1 MHSCWS
7 IHSVTA
13 TTMLLIT
20 KIDFLSRPAFP
31 ASASRLHLPARS
43 LFTATF
49 AMPQTNLRP
58 PSPPPSIQKRGAA
71 AELHRYPRLYA
82 EFVVKGISLQSS
94 AMSCLLC
101 NRTGPPLGGSFG
113 TVTKMGLP
121 QTSRRKSAFRGR
133 FSCHSV
139 LQIIIWKF
147 FDCGCNLL
155 LLRLAI
161 LSVESS
167 IPDVTCMHMQS
178 VKWAELEEEH
188 LHCMRSP
195 SNLVVEQ

>member
-58 PSPPPSIQKRGAA
+58 PPIQKRGAA

-178 VKWAELEEEH
+178 VSQSVKRTELEEH
-188 LHCMRSP
+188 LHGMRSP